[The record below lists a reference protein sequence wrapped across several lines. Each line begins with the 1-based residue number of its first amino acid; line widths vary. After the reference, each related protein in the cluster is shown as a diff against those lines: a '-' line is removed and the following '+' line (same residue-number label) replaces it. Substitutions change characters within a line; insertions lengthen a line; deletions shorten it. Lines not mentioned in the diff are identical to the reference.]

1 MRTLRTIIP
10 MGLAL
15 CLVSLAWAKDEL
27 IPTQPKS
34 KERDAPPN
42 PLRDVAGD
50 MHTAGRLL
58 QDAKT
63 GDTTQEIEKSIIDKL
78 EILIDAA
85 RQQQEQ
91 QSKGGQ
97 GEAKQRQEQKPQP
110 KPDDAEKRKKDEE
123 EARKKQLE
131 KMKMQKEVKKP
142 SDRPGMGKAGSG
154 EATGPLQTDA
164 EEWGKLPPA
173 IRDQLLQTQGEGFP
187 LKYRELLRRYY
198 RMLSKQKE

>member
-1 MRTLRTIIP
+1 MKPVILLLVP
-10 MGLAL
+10 LLLGLPAL
-15 CLVSLAWAKDEL
+15 AKEEL

-50 MHTAGRLL
+50 MYTAGRLL
-58 QDAKT
+58 KEANI
-63 GDTTQEIEKSIIDKL
+63 GDTTQDIEKGILDKL

-85 RQQQEQ
+85 RKAQEQ

-110 KPDDAEKRKKDEE
+110 KPDDADKKKKEQEE
-123 EARKKQLE
+123 LAKKQQLE
-131 KMKMQKEVKKP
+131 KMQKEAQQK
-142 SDRPGMGKAGSG
+142 SNRPGIGKSSGG

-198 RMLSKQKE
+198 RMLAKQKE